1 MPTGNLIVQTR
12 TARGARPVPGAA
24 VTVFQLDENNKL
36 RTVVTERTNMS
47 GSTPLIPLH
56 APSLEDISP
65 EAVPPFAT
73 YGVNIDHPDF
83 RPVTV
88 SDLSIYS
95 GVTTSVPVSMVP
107 PRSLAELND
116 RIFIQSP
123 ETGPSGSGSES

>member
-1 MPTGNLIVQTR
+1 MPTGHLIVQTR
-12 TARGARPVPGAA
+12 TARGAQPVAGAS

-36 RTVVTERTNMS
+36 RTLTTERTNMS
-47 GSTPLIPLH
+47 GSTPPITLD
-56 APSLEDISP
+56 APSLENVSP
-65 EAVPPFAT
+65 EAVPPFAS

-88 SDLSIYS
+88 SDISIYS
-95 GVTTSVPVSMVP
+95 GVTTAVPVDMVP

>member
-1 MPTGNLIVQTR
+1 MPTGNLIIQTR

-36 RTVVTERTNMS
+36 RTVVTERTDIS
-47 GSTPLIPLH
+47 GSTPLIPLQT
-56 APSLEDISP
+56 PSLEDISP

-73 YGVNIDHPDF
+73 YGINIDHPDF

-88 SDLSIYS
+88 SDLSVYS

-107 PRSLAELND
+107 PRSLAELNE